1 MLRKTLFWIHL
12 GAGLLTALPL
22 AAMALTGILLSFE
35 SQIVEVA
42 TRESRQVLSPQGT
55 RLPLDTLVARS
66 AGERADKVT
75 AVVFQAD
82 PLRTVEVR
90 MGKEATLRVDPW
102 SGETKAQGAAIEAA
116 FGWVERIHR
125 WFGSREIGGMITG
138 VSVLL
143 CLVLTCTGLVLWWP
157 RKLAGLRNVVWPKRG
172 LRAKAR
178 DWQWH
183 NAVGI
188 LALPLLVVIALT
200 GTVMS
205 WKWAE
210 GVLYAAAGAEAPRRA
225 QAKPIGKEGAMKD
238 REAKG
243 IHIPDKNW
251 QGWMDTAL
259 AHAPQGWTSAW
270 ISAPQKPGLG
280 ASVNFRTNVEPV
292 PSGGT
297 AVLTPL
303 GGFEAWKPARIDFG
317 TRLRFMVK
325 PLHTGELFGWVGQLA
340 MALASVATLL
350 LAWTGVAMSW
360 RRFFK
365 RSRSDFARDIS

>member
-55 RLPLDTLVARS
+55 RLPLDTLVARV
-66 AGERADKVT
+66 AGERSGKVT
-75 AVVFQAD
+75 AVVLHSD

-90 MGKEATLRVDPW
+90 MSKEATLRVDPW
-102 SGETKAQGAAIEAA
+102 TGEIKAHGAAIEAA

-125 WFGSREIGGMITG
+125 WFGSREIGGKVTG

-143 CLVLTCTGLVLWWP
+143 FLVLTCTGLVLWWP
-157 RKLAGLRNVVWPKRG
+157 RRLAGLRNVVWPKPG

-183 NAVGI
+183 NSVGF
-188 LALPLLVVIALT
+188 LALPLLVAIALT

-210 GVLYAAAGAEAPRRA
+210 GMLYTAAGSEAPRRA
-225 QAKPIGKEGAMKD
+225 QPKPAGNEGAMKD
-238 REAKG
+238 REAKK
-243 IHIPDKNW
+243 ISIPDKNW
-251 QGWMDTAL
+251 QTWMDTAL
-259 AHAPQGWTSAW
+259 AHAPQAWTSAW
-270 ISAPQKPGLG
+270 LSSPQKPGLG

-297 AVLTPL
+297 VVLAPL
-303 GGFEAWKPARIDFG
+303 GGFEAWKPARIDLG

-340 MALASVATLL
+340 MALASAATLL
-350 LAWTGVAMSW
+350 LMWTGLALSW
-360 RRFFK
+360 RRFFN
-365 RSRSDFARDIS
+365 R